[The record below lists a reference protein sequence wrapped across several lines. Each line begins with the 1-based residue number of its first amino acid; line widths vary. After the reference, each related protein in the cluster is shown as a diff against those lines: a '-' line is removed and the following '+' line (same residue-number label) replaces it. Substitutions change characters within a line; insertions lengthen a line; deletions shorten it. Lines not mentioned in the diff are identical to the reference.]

1 MSQTRLLVPSAMSA
15 EFELASGGP
24 AGHDLVIKAAAPVQ
38 RALRSRGGSS
48 MPSAPRCV
56 ALVGPYLSGKTTLLE
71 SMLFTS
77 GTTSRRGSV
86 RDGNSVGDHATEARA
101 RSMSTELNVANASF
115 LGDPWTILDCPG
127 SVELLFEAEQAMLVA
142 DTVVVVCEPEVER
155 AITVSALLHFL
166 ALHNIPHM
174 LFINKLDTA
183 SARVRDVLAALQSMS
198 ERPLVL
204 RQVPLRGGDAE
215 VTGYVD
221 LVSERAY
228 RYRPGQASDLI
239 PLPADFWEREGD
251 TRTSLVEKL
260 ADFDDQLLE
269 QLLEDVQPPKEEI
282 YRHLTQDF
290 QKNLIVP
297 VFVGAAAQD
306 HGVRRLWKALR
317 HETPGPAETA
327 ARLGIAADG
336 ESLAQ
341 VFKTYH
347 LPHTGKLSLA
357 RVWRGSVAEGNVLNG
372 VRVAGVVK
380 LLGAQQ
386 EKVAAGQM
394 GEVVGLTRMDEIAT
408 GTVLTPSGKAAPQPQ
423 PEKLQPVYGLAIH
436 AEKRGDDVKLSGSIA
451 KLVDEDP
458 TFELEQNA
466 ELREM
471 VLWGQGDVHL
481 QIAMDRL
488 RNRHNLAVVGHAAA
502 VPYKET
508 IRRGTQQHS
517 RFKRQSGG
525 HGQFADCTVE
535 VKPLP
540 RGSGFTFTDSVVG
553 GAIPRNYIPAVEE
566 GVTEALT
573 RGPLGFPVVDVA
585 VNLITGQF
593 HAVDS
598 SDMAFKTAGR
608 QAIQESLPKCE
619 PVLLEPIDQVE
630 ISVPNAFTARA
641 QRLIS
646 GRRGQILGYD
656 AKPDWPGWDVV
667 RAHLPRNELHDL
679 IVELRSLTL
688 GVGSF
693 GRQFDHMAELSGRP
707 AEKVIQ
713 ERAQEAAQ

>member
-1 MSQTRLLVPSAMSA
+1 
-15 EFELASGGP
+15 
-24 AGHDLVIKAAAPVQ
+24 
-38 RALRSRGGSS
+38 
-48 MPSAPRCV
+48 MPSAPRTV

-71 SMLFTS
+71 AMLFAS
-77 GTTSRRGSV
+77 GTTGRRGSV
-86 RDGNSVGDHATEARA
+86 RDGNSVGDHVAEARA
-101 RSMSTELNVANASF
+101 RQMSTETNVANATY

-127 SVELLFEAEQAMLVA
+127 SVELLYEAQQAMLVA
-142 DTVVVVCEPEVER
+142 DVVVVVCEPEVER

-166 ALHNIPHM
+166 GRHNIPHM

-183 SARVRDVLAALQSMS
+183 SARVRDVLAALQSVS

-204 RQVPLRGGDAE
+204 RQVPLRGAE
-215 VTGYVD
+215 AEITGYVD

-228 RYRPGQASDLI
+228 RYRPGQPSDLV
-239 PLPADFWEREGD
+239 PLPEDFWDREAE
-251 TRTSLVEKL
+251 TRTSLLEKL
-260 ADFDDQLLE
+260 ADFDDALLE
-269 QLLEDVQPPKEEI
+269 QLLEDVKPSKEEI
-282 YRHLTQDF
+282 YKHLTQDF

-297 VFVGAAAQD
+297 VFVGAAAPD

-317 HETPGPAETA
+317 HETPTPRETM
-327 ARLGIAADG
+327 ARLGIAAEG
-336 ESLAQ
+336 EPLAQ

-357 RVWRGSVAEGNVLNG
+357 RVWRGPISEGNVLNG
-372 VRVAGVVK
+372 VRVAGVVH
-380 LLGAQQ
+380 LLGAQH
-386 EKVAAGQM
+386 EKVNAAQS
-394 GEVVGLTRMDEIAT
+394 GEIVGLTRMEEIAT
-408 GTVLTPSGKAAPQPQ
+408 GAALTPSGKAAALPQ
-423 PEKLQPVYGLAIH
+423 PEKLPPVYGLAIH

-451 KLVDEDP
+451 KLIDEDP
-458 TFELEQNA
+458 TLELEQNA

-481 QIAMDRL
+481 QIAIDRL
-488 RNRHNLAVVGHAAA
+488 RNRHNLAVVGHHAA

-525 HGQFADCTVE
+525 HGQFADCTID

-540 RGSGFTFTDSVVG
+540 RGSGFTFADKVVG

-566 GVTEALT
+566 GVVEALVH
-573 RGPLGFPVVDVA
+573 GPLGFPVVDLA
-585 VNLITGQF
+585 VDLLTGQF

-608 QAIQESLPKCE
+608 QAIQEALPKCE
-619 PVLLEPIDQVE
+619 PILLEPIDAVD

-656 AKPDWPGWDVV
+656 AKPDWAGWDIV
-667 RAHLPRNELHDL
+667 RAQIPRNELHDL

-693 GRQFDHMAELSGRP
+693 ARRFDHMAELSGRP

-713 ERAQEAAQ
+713 SRAQEAAQ

>member
-1 MSQTRLLVPSAMSA
+1 
-15 EFELASGGP
+15 
-24 AGHDLVIKAAAPVQ
+24 
-38 RALRSRGGSS
+38 

-56 ALVGPYLSGKTTLLE
+56 AFVGPYLSGKTTLME
-71 SMLFTS
+71 SMLFVS

-86 RDGNSVGDHATEARA
+86 RDGNTVGDHAAEARA
-101 RSMSTELNVANASF
+101 RSMSTELNVAHANF

-127 SVELLFEAEQAMLVA
+127 SVELLYEAEQAMLVA

-155 AITVSALLHFL
+155 AITVSALLRFL
-166 ALHNIPHM
+166 ARHDIPHM
-174 LFINKLDTA
+174 LFINKLDA
-183 SARVRDVLAALQSMS
+183 ANARVRDVLAALQSLS
-198 ERPLVL
+198 DRPLVL

-228 RYRPGQASDLI
+228 RYRPGQPSDLI
-239 PLPADFWEREGD
+239 PLPEDFWDREGE

-260 ADFDDQLLE
+260 ADFDDALLE
-269 QLLEDVQPPKEEI
+269 QLLEDVQPSKEEI
-282 YRHLTQDF
+282 YKHLTQDF
-290 QKNLIVP
+290 QRNLIVP

-317 HETPGPAETA
+317 HEAPQPQETA
-327 ARLGIAADG
+327 ARLGIDAAG
-336 ESLAQ
+336 EPLAQ

-372 VRVAGVVK
+372 SRVAGVVR
-380 LLGAQQ
+380 LMGPQH
-386 EKVAAGQM
+386 EKVAAAQLGD
-394 GEVVGLTRMDEIAT
+394 VVGLTRMEEIAT
-408 GTVLTPSGKAAPQPQ
+408 GAVLTPSGKAGPLPQ

-451 KLVDEDP
+451 KLIDEDP

-488 RNRHNLAVVGHAAA
+488 RNRHNLAVVGQHAA

-525 HGQFADCTVE
+525 HGQFADCTIE
-535 VKPLP
+535 VKALP
-540 RGSGFTFTDSVVG
+540 RGSGFTFTDRVVG

-566 GVTEALT
+566 GVTEALVH
-573 RGPLGFPVVDVA
+573 GPLGFPVVDLA
-585 VNLITGQF
+585 VDLLTGQF

-608 QAIQESLPKCE
+608 QAIQEALPKCD

-656 AKPDWPGWDVV
+656 AKPDWPGWDIV
-667 RAHLPRNELHDL
+667 RAHLPRSELHDL

-688 GVGSF
+688 GIGSF
-693 GRQFDHMAELSGRP
+693 AHQFDHMAELSGRP

-713 ERAQEAAQ
+713 SRAQEAAQ

>member
-1 MSQTRLLVPSAMSA
+1 
-15 EFELASGGP
+15 
-24 AGHDLVIKAAAPVQ
+24 
-38 RALRSRGGSS
+38 

-101 RSMSTELNVANASF
+101 RSMSTELNIANATF

-127 SVELLFEAEQAMLVA
+127 SVELLYEAEQAMLVA

-166 ALHNIPHM
+166 AQHNIPHM

-183 SARVRDVLAALQSMS
+183 SARVRDVLAALQSLS
-198 ERPLVL
+198 QRPLVL

-239 PLPADFWEREGD
+239 PLPEDFWEREAD

-260 ADFDDQLLE
+260 ADFDDVLLE
-269 QLLEDVQPPKEEI
+269 QLLEDVQPSKEEI
-282 YRHLTQDF
+282 YKHLTQDF

-317 HETPGPAETA
+317 HETPEPAETA
-327 ARLGIAADG
+327 ARLGIAPDG
-336 ESLAQ
+336 EPLAQ

-347 LPHTGKLSLA
+347 LPHTGKLSLV
-357 RVWRGSVAEGNVLNG
+357 RVWRGQVAEGNVLNG
-372 VRVAGVVK
+372 VRVAGVVR

-386 EKVAAGQM
+386 EKVAAGHM
-394 GEVVGLTRMDEIAT
+394 GEVVGLTRMEEIAT
-408 GTVLTPSGKAAPQPQ
+408 GAVLTPSGKAAPLPQ

-436 AEKRGDDVKLSGSIA
+436 AEKRPDDVKLSGSIA

-481 QIAMDRL
+481 QIAIDRL
-488 RNRHNLAVVGHAAA
+488 RNRHNLAVVGHHAA

-566 GVTEALT
+566 GVTEALQH
-573 RGPLGFPVVDVA
+573 GPLGFPVVDVA

-619 PVLLEPIDQVE
+619 PILLEPIDQVD

-667 RAHLPRNELHDL
+667 RANLPRSELHDL

-693 GRQFDHMAELSGRP
+693 GRQFDHMAELTGRP

>member
-1 MSQTRLLVPSAMSA
+1 
-15 EFELASGGP
+15 
-24 AGHDLVIKAAAPVQ
+24 
-38 RALRSRGGSS
+38 
-48 MPSAPRCV
+48 MPSATRVV

-71 SMLFTS
+71 AMLFAS

-86 RDGNSVGDHATEARA
+86 RDGNSVGDHAAEARA
-101 RSMSTELNVANASF
+101 RQMSTEINVAHATF

-127 SVELLFEAEQAMLVA
+127 SVELLYEAQQAMLVA
-142 DTVVVVCEPEVER
+142 DVVVVVCEPEVER

-166 ALHNIPHM
+166 GRHDIPHM

-183 SARVRDVLAALQSMS
+183 SARVRDVLAALQAVS

-204 RQVPLRGGDAE
+204 RQVPLRGAE
-215 VTGYVD
+215 AEITGYVD

-228 RYRPGQASDLI
+228 RYRPGQASDLV
-239 PLPADFWEREGD
+239 PLPADFWDREGE

-260 ADFDDQLLE
+260 ADFDDTLLE
-269 QLLEDVQPPKEEI
+269 QLLEDVQPSKEEI
-282 YRHLTQDF
+282 YKHLTQDL

-297 VFVGAAAQD
+297 VFVGAAGQD

-317 HETPGPAETA
+317 HEAPGPEEVM
-327 ARLGIAADG
+327 ARLGIAAEG
-336 ESLAQ
+336 EPLAQ

-347 LPHTGKLSLA
+347 LPHTGKLSLS
-357 RVWRGSVAEGNVLNG
+357 RVWRGPVSEGNVLNG
-372 VRVAGVVK
+372 VRVAGVVR

-386 EKVAAGQM
+386 EKVAAAQA
-394 GEVVGLTRMDEIAT
+394 GEVVGLTRMEEIAT
-408 GTVLTPSGKAAPQPQ
+408 GAVLTPSGKAAALPQ
-423 PEKLQPVYGLAIH
+423 PERPQPVYGLAIH
-436 AEKRGDDVKLSGSIA
+436 AEKRGDDVKLTGSIG

-458 TFELEQNA
+458 TLELEQNA

-481 QIAMDRL
+481 QIALDRL
-488 RNRHNLAVVGHAAA
+488 RNRHNLAVVGHHAA

-508 IRRGTQQHS
+508 IRRGSQQHS

-525 HGQFADCTVE
+525 HGQFADCTIE
-535 VKPLP
+535 VKALP
-540 RGSGFTFTDSVVG
+540 RGSGFAFIDKVVG

-566 GVTEALT
+566 GVTEALVH
-573 RGPLGFPVVDVA
+573 GPLGFPVVDLEVT
-585 VNLITGQF
+585 LITGQF

-608 QAIQESLPKCE
+608 QAIQEALPKCD
-619 PVLLEPIDQVE
+619 PILLEPIDQVE
-630 ISVPNAFTARA
+630 ISVPSGFTARA

-667 RAHLPRNELHDL
+667 RAHLPRSELHDL

-693 GRQFDHMAELSGRP
+693 ARQFDHMAELTGRP

-713 ERAQEAAQ
+713 TRAQEAAQ

>member
-1 MSQTRLLVPSAMSA
+1 
-15 EFELASGGP
+15 
-24 AGHDLVIKAAAPVQ
+24 
-38 RALRSRGGSS
+38 

-71 SMLFTS
+71 SMLFAS
-77 GTTSRRGSV
+77 STTSRRGSV
-86 RDGNSVGDHATEARA
+86 RDGNSVGDHAAEARA
-101 RSMSTELNVANASF
+101 RQMSTEINVATANF

-127 SVELLFEAEQAMLVA
+127 SVELLYEAQQAMLVA
-142 DTVVVVCEPEVER
+142 DVVVVVCEPEVER
-155 AITVSALLHFL
+155 AITVSALLHFM
-166 ALHNIPHM
+166 ARHNIPHM
-174 LFINKLDTA
+174 LFINKLDA
-183 SARVRDVLAALQSMS
+183 ANARVRDVLAALQSVS
-198 ERPLVL
+198 QRPLVL
-204 RQVPLRGGDAE
+204 RQVPLRGGE
-215 VTGYVD
+215 SEITGYVD

-228 RYRPGQASDLI
+228 RYRLGQPSDLV
-239 PLPADFWEREGD
+239 PLPEGFWDEEGE
-251 TRTSLVEKL
+251 TRTSLIEKL
-260 ADFDDQLLE
+260 ADFDDALLE
-269 QLLEDVQPPKEEI
+269 QLLEDVQPSKEEI

-297 VFVGAAAQD
+297 VFVGAAGQD

-317 HETPGPAETA
+317 HEAPGPAETA
-327 ARLGIAADG
+327 ARLGIAAEG
-336 ESLAQ
+336 EPLAQ

-347 LPHTGKLSLA
+347 LPHTGKLSLV
-357 RVWRGSVAEGNVLNG
+357 RVWRGAVAEGNVLNG
-372 VRVAGVVK
+372 ARVAGVMK

-386 EKVAAGQM
+386 EKVAAGQI
-394 GEVVGLTRMDEIAT
+394 GEVVGLTRMEEIAT
-408 GTVLTPSGKAAPQPQ
+408 GAVLTSSGKAEPLLQ
-423 PEKLQPVYGLAIH
+423 PEKLPPVYGLAVH
-436 AEKRGDDVKLSGSIA
+436 AERRGDDVKLTGSIA
-451 KLVDEDP
+451 KLIDEDP
-458 TFELEQNA
+458 TLELEQNA

-481 QIAMDRL
+481 QIALDRL
-488 RNRHNLAVVGHAAA
+488 RNRHNLAVVGHHAA

-508 IRRGTQQHS
+508 IRRGAQQHS

-525 HGQFADCTVE
+525 HGQFADVTVE

-553 GAIPRNYIPAVEE
+553 GAIPRNYIPSVEE
-566 GVTEALT
+566 GVIEALT
-573 RGPLGFPVVDVA
+573 HGPLGFPVVDVA

-608 QAIQESLPKCE
+608 QAIQESLPKCD
-619 PVLLEPIDQVE
+619 PILLEPIDSVD
-630 ISVPNAFTARA
+630 ISVPNGFTARA

-667 RAHLPRNELHDL
+667 RAHLPRSELHDL

-688 GVGSF
+688 GIGSF
-693 GRQFDHMAELSGRP
+693 ARQFDHMQELTGRP

-713 ERAQEAAQ
+713 SRAQEAAQ